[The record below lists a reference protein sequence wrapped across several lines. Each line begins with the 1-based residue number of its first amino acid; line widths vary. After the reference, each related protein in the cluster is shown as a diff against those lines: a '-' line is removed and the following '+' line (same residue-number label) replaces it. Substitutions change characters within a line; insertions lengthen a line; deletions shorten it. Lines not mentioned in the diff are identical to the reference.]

1 MAKITQS
8 LCGLKFSRSQ
18 VSAICQKLDSEVHAW
33 LHRPLEET
41 YPYVF
46 VDARYEKIRRDHK
59 VESNGVLIAQ
69 GVNAQGKRDLLGIQV
84 CNTENQTTWSDF
96 FESLIQRGWVS
107 SWSSATLTVGW

>member
-1 MAKITQS
+1 MGDGRA
-8 LCGLKFSRSQ
+8 
-18 VSAICQKLDSEVHAW
+18 
-33 LHRPLEET
+33 
-41 YPYVF
+41 
-46 VDARYEKIRRDHK
+46 EKIRRDHK
-59 VESNGVLIAQ
+59 VESNGVLVAQ